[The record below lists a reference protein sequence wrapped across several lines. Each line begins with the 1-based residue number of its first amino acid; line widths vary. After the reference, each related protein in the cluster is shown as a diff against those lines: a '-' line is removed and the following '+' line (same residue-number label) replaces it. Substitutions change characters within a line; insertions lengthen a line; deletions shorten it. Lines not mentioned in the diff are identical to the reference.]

1 MVEESLTKAERGCA
15 GTRTGAREGGRTMR
29 FTPKIAG
36 FCLLAG
42 ATTVAGLSHADDY
55 PNHPV
60 RIIIGFGAGA
70 VADTPARLLAQKF
83 GDSLGQQF
91 IIENKPGAGSNVA
104 AEYVAR
110 APNDGYTIFMATA
123 AQTNYAGM
131 TIKPTYDVVK
141 DFAPIVR
148 VAAVPTILVANPSLG
163 VNNLKELIALAKD
176 KPGQIFYASS
186 GVGTTTHVAVE
197 LINMTAGIKLVHVP
211 YPGSAQALTDVVTG
225 RVQLWIAPASAVI
238 QQVAEGKL
246 KAIAVTTAQRA
257 SIAPDVPTMAEAGL
271 PGYDLGLWFGLMAPA
286 GTPAPIVDKLNTIGM
301 EIIGGTSAEFARY
314 IDAEVKKAT
323 DVATAANIRQ

>member
-1 MVEESLTKAERGCA
+1 VG
-15 GTRTGAREGGRTMR
+15 
-29 FTPKIAG
+29 
-36 FCLLAG
+36 AG
-42 ATTVAGLSHADDY
+42 ASRAEDY
-55 PNHPV
+55 PTHPV

-70 VADTPARLLAQKF
+70 SADTPARLLAQKF
-83 GDSLGQQF
+83 SDALGQQF
-91 IIENKPGAGSNVA
+91 IVENKPGAGSNVA

-141 DFAPIVR
+141 DFAPILR
-148 VAAVPTILVANPSLG
+148 VAAVPTILVANP
-163 VNNLKELIALAKD
+163 
-176 KPGQIFYASS
+176 SS

-238 QQVAEGKL
+238 AQIAEGKL

-257 SIAPDVPTMAEAGL
+257 TIAPNVPTMAEAGL

-286 GTPAPIVDKLNTIGM
+286 GTPAPIVDKLNKIANDALKSPDVVEPLHKIGV
-301 EIIGGTSAEFARY
+301 EIIGGTPAEFARY